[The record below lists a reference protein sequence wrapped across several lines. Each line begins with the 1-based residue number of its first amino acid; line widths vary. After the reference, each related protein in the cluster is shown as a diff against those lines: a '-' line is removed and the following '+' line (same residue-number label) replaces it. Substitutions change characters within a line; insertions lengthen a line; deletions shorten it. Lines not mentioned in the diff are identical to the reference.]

1 MSPSKITEKLPKP
14 NVGQRRLFLKAGCP
28 FCTKLVVFISAAGL
42 LEKFKPIYDCPPV
55 REYVSS
61 VNEGKISFPALEM
74 EEDKVVMLE
83 TTDIINLLIKE
94 NNIKEEELW
103 SYHYFEGGL
112 LKSYSAL
119 FGYLVK
125 NEGGYPQARKWFAEH
140 SDIIQQLCPPE
151 GAVEVL

>member
-28 FCTKLVVFISAAGL
+28 FCTKLVVFISASGL

-125 NEGGYPQARKWFAEH
+125 NEGGYPQARKWFAEQ
-140 SDIIQQLCPPE
+140 SDIVQQLCPPE